1 MTQKSELTPKNES
14 YPVEYADIPANET
27 DAGGRVSS
35 IQKLVWEKLQNEA
48 LARGLGWEMLC
59 DIGECSGNGT
69 NIYDPDVRNRRIV
82 FTEDSLRVK
91 HAKRVSFCIEL
102 DQWFKERWNK
112 EDPSKDRP
120 SEEDIASDLVRFVVT
135 GLDALRAKRA
145 KSNIDSDIVSW
156 TMFID
161 ACKSMAEKN
170 VLEFEYWTTLCQDHV
185 DDEVPN
191 NMIKFSKTY
200 DPPIKVNGENMT
212 TKSVT
217 IDVYSD
223 SQFQDCFTPHGFDSG
238 KAISRIATILYD
250 QLLSYYFARSEEV
263 RAIPD
268 FFVEMFQEHGV
279 AAIQREAPVIPK
291 EWIEEYAKT
300 DDFRYLCE
308 AAAQCCRSFC
318 DFLHKKL
325 DPKEEK

>member
-14 YPVEYADIPANET
+14 YPVEYADIPSSASEDNP
-27 DAGGRVSS
+27 S
-35 IQKLVWEKLQNEA
+35 IQKLVFERLQSEA
-48 LARGLGWEMLC
+48 LARGLSWEMLC
-59 DIGECSGNGT
+59 DMAGHLTST
-69 NIYDPDVRNRRIV
+69 NNIFDSNVRNRRII
-82 FTEDSLRVK
+82 FKENSLRIK
-91 HAKRVSFCIEL
+91 HTKKVTFCIEL
-102 DQWFKERWNK
+102 DRWFKERWNK
-112 EDPSKDRP
+112 GDA
-120 SEEDIASDLVRFVVT
+120 SEEDIAADLVRYVVT
-135 GLDALRAKRA
+135 ELDDLRATRA

-156 TMFID
+156 SAFID

-170 VLEFEYWTTLCQDHV
+170 GLEFEYWTTLCPDHV
-185 DDEVPN
+185 EDEVPN

-200 DPPIKVNGENMT
+200 DPPIKVNNEPMKA
-212 TKSVT
+212 KSVT

-223 SQFQDCFTPHGFDSG
+223 SQFQDCFAPHGFDSG
-238 KAISRIATILYD
+238 KAMSRLSTILYD
-250 QLLSYYFARSEEV
+250 QLLSYRFAPSEEQ

-279 AAIQREAPVIPK
+279 SAIRREAPAIPK
-291 EWIEEYAKT
+291 EWVEEYAKT

-325 DPKEEK
+325 DYKEEK

>member
-1 MTQKSELTPKNES
+1 MTQKSELTPKNEG
-14 YPVEYADIPANET
+14 YPVEYADIPSSDVEDNP
-27 DAGGRVSS
+27 S
-35 IQKLVWEKLQNEA
+35 IQKLVFERLQSEA
-48 LARGLGWEMLC
+48 LARGLSWEMLC
-59 DIGECSGNGT
+59 DMAGHLTST
-69 NIYDPDVRNRRIV
+69 NNIFDSNVRNRRII
-82 FTEDSLRVK
+82 FKENSLRIK
-91 HAKRVSFCIEL
+91 HTKKVTFCIEL
-102 DQWFKERWNK
+102 DRWFKERWNK
-112 EDPSKDRP
+112 GDA
-120 SEEDIASDLVRFVVT
+120 SEEDIAADLVRYVVT
-135 GLDALRAKRA
+135 ELDDLRATRA

-156 TMFID
+156 SAFID

-170 VLEFEYWTTLCQDHV
+170 GLEFEYWTTLCPDHV
-185 DDEVPN
+185 EDEVPN

-200 DPPIKVNGENMT
+200 DPPIKVNNEHMT

-223 SQFQDCFTPHGFDSG
+223 SQFQDCFAPHGFDSG
-238 KAISRIATILYD
+238 KAISRLSTILYD
-250 QLLSYYFARSEEV
+250 QLLSYRFAPSEEQ

-268 FFVEMFQEHGV
+268 FFVEMFLEHGV
-279 AAIQREAPVIPK
+279 SAIRREAPAIPK
-291 EWIEEYAKT
+291 EWVEEYAKS